1 MRYGF
6 KPKINCLSTHKPLQN
21 TAASQNAVLTAL
33 FRRGKFWNDCRNKFI
48 PIHYVHW
55 LSLFGIHILKKE
67 TRGKKKKSLLRF
79 LSLTLLGNGHYTRI
93 FCVILRSL
101 CPKHFCNIPII
112 PTNKCAF
119 QNFRRHGWMSGLGNI
134 ER

>member
-55 LSLFGIHILKKE
+55 LFLFGIHILKKE
-67 TRGKKKKSLLRF
+67 TSGKKKNHFWDFFHLPYSEMGITRGFFVSFCVRYVQSTFAIF
-79 LSLTLLGNGHYTRI
+79 LS
-93 FCVILRSL
+93 SL
-101 CPKHFCNIPII
+101 QIN
-112 PTNKCAF
+112 AL
-119 QNFRRHGWMSGLGNI
+119 FRTSADTDECLD
-134 ER
+134 